1 MTSGLLIRAKSR
13 VRGRTR
19 DPQDY
24 NCPEFPVRAHFPSSN
39 LHTKMRS
46 KGALCVTIILGVFYQ
61 VFLNNFL
68 FVFLNIGGVLQPLE
82 DFGYD
87 CQRIYHPLLESCED
101 LWLDQ
106 ASRILFAACGDMN
119 SRQNWVPAYV
129 IRQ

>member
-1 MTSGLLIRAKSR
+1 
-13 VRGRTR
+13 
-19 DPQDY
+19 
-24 NCPEFPVRAHFPSSN
+24 
-39 LHTKMRS
+39 MRL
-46 KGALCVTIILGVFYQ
+46 KIAFCFTIILAVFYQ
-61 VFLNNFL
+61 VFLSNFL

-82 DFGYD
+82 DFEYD

-129 IRQ
+129 IDNDSGVSSLVW